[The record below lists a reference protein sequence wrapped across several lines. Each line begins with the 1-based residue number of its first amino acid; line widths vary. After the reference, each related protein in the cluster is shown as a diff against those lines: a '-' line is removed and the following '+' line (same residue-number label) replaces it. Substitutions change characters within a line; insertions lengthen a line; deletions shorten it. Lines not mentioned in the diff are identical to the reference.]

1 MELVIYFKSL
11 VDETN
16 KGYFLRMRKTGFSSV
31 NNVDRARKFKSQKD
45 VNIILDKLKNM
56 ERKYYKFEVWEVLS
70 NGRNKKIRM
79 EKTT

>member
-56 ERKYYKFEVWEVLS
+56 EREYYKFEVWEVLS
-70 NGRNKKIRM
+70 NGRN
-79 EKTT
+79 

>member
-45 VNIILDKLKNM
+45 VNIILDKLKNT

-70 NGRNKKIRM
+70 NGRN
-79 EKTT
+79 

>member
-31 NNVDRARKFKSQKD
+31 NNVDRDRKFKSQKD

-56 ERKYYKFEVWEVLS
+56 EREYYKFEVWEVLS
-70 NGRNKKIRM
+70 NGRN
-79 EKTT
+79 